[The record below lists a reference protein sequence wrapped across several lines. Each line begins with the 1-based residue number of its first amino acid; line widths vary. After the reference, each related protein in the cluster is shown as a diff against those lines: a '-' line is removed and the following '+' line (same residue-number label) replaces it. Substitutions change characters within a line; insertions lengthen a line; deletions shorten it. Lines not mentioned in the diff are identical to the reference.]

1 MRFKRV
7 LSMGLA
13 IGLVATSSLNTFAIE
28 LNPYSHTELETPLE
42 ESISIKA
49 PLSTSSEEFIVNK
62 SVAISLFI
70 RGLATPTV
78 EDSPEEENIISVLD
92 LGVQARACL
101 TYDKKENK
109 NEHQTKSTIQTT
121 QNKVIVENIDNSSN
135 VNIRKNIDAGKFY
148 LPQCPLS
155 EELQQ
160 HIYNLAIEKNIPVD
174 MMFTVPMHESSY
186 NPKAISKTN
195 DYGLYQFN
203 ICNHKNYSKMCGTPN
218 TPLDP
223 YVSAIWAS
231 TMISGYLRQFEEQ
244 YPNDYMMVVDRTL
257 SCYNGGPGSKL
268 RTSYLAGYDKCH
280 KTVAQWMIE
289 AGYEHLVKAY

>member
-1 MRFKRV
+1 
-7 LSMGLA
+7 MGLA
-13 IGLVATSSLNTFAIE
+13 IGLVATSALNTFAIE
-28 LNPYSHTELETPLE
+28 LNPYSNTELKAPKE

-49 PLSTSSEEFIVNK
+49 PLSTSSEEFIVSK
-62 SVAISLFI
+62 SIAISMFI
-70 RGLATPTV
+70 RGLATPRV
-78 EDSPEEENIISVLD
+78 EESPEEENMASVFE

-101 TYDKKENK
+101 TCNETELEKEQQEK
-109 NEHQTKSTIQTT
+109 QAKT
-121 QNKVIVENIDNSSN
+121 VVENTNSSGN
-135 VNIRKNIDAGKFY
+135 VNIRRGTENGKFY

-203 ICNHKNYSKMCGTPN
+203 ICNHKNYSKKCGTPN

-231 TMISGYLRQFEEQ
+231 TMLSNYLRQFEEQ
-244 YPNDYMMVVDRTL
+244 YPGDYMMVVDRTL

-268 RTSYLAGYDKCH
+268 RTKYLANYDRCH
-280 KTVAQWMIE
+280 ETVAQWMTE
-289 AGYEHLVKAY
+289 AGYEHLIKAY